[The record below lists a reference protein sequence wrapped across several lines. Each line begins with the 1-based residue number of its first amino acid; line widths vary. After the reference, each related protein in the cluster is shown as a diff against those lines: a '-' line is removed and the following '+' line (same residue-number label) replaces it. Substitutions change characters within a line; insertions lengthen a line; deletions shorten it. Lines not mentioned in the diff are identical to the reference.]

1 MSRARWNRRWLSL
14 RARRGGASLV
24 AAVAVVNLLFLF
36 VVRPVL
42 SMLDLGALA
51 FEDRGVQDLYS
62 SGVSAVILAAYVWA
76 HLTLIAQRLRDI
88 GLSGWFASL
97 WLAVLFLTLWMPGW
111 AQSVAAHACILL
123 LALVPGTKGP
133 NRYG

>member
-24 AAVAVVNLLFLF
+24 AAVVVVNFLFLF
-36 VVRPVL
+36 AVRPVL
-42 SMLDLGALA
+42 SLLDLGALA
-51 FEDRGVQDLYS
+51 FEDRDVQDLYG
-62 SGVSAVILAAYVWA
+62 SGVSAVILAAYIWV
-76 HLTLIAQRLRDI
+76 HLLLIAQRLRDI

-97 WLAVLFLTLWMPGW
+97 WLVVLFLTLWMPGW
-111 AQSVAAHACILL
+111 AQSVTAHACILL